1 MSRNSSSTHLVRCP
15 AKEMPGR
22 VDARRRQKEIPN
34 DFLQPAPEASIKF
47 IIWPADRHG
56 YFAARLDSGRAIIAA
71 FDVNHQSVEFFPTVS
86 AAGAALPSR
95 MQGVLS

>member
-1 MSRNSSSTHLVRCP
+1 MTFYS
-15 AKEMPGR
+15 GR
-22 VDARRRQKEIPN
+22 LK
-34 DFLQPAPEASIKF
+34 ASIKF

-56 YFAARLDSGRAIIAA
+56 YFAARFDRGRAIIAA
-71 FDVNHQSVEFFPTVS
+71 FDANHQSVEFFPTVS